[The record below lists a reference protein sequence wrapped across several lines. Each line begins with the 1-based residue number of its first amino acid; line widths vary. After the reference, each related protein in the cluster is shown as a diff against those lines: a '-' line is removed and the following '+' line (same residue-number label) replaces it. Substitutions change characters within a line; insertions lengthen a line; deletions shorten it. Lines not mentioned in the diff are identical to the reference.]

1 MLVDGGVRVQTLLA
15 DTVISALY
23 AFQMI
28 VQGPSGVSLLTCAL
42 AGAVIRTYNDREAT
56 AVLGNLAVALIFLV
70 DSFLIG
76 FLVARDPF
84 FANYYPATYLV
95 VVTPAICWAIHVPL
109 GMLAMRLGARAFEY
123 VDTHAHHR

>member
-1 MLVDGGVRVQTLLA
+1 MQTLLA

-23 AFQMI
+23 ALQMI
-28 VQGPSGVSLLTCAL
+28 VQGPSGVSVLACVL
-42 AGAVIRTYNDREAT
+42 AGAVIRTYHDRESSSI
-56 AVLGNLAVALIFLV
+56 LGTLAVGLIFLV

-109 GMLAMRLGARAFEY
+109 GLFAMRLGMRAQEY
-123 VDTHAHHR
+123 LESGTHR